1 MLASGLDGIRREVDP
16 GPPLNRNIFDMTSA
30 EKEELNITQL
40 PGTLNEALQ
49 ELKVDS
55 VLQGA
60 LGEHIFSHF
69 IQAKEAIWREYR
81 AQVHSWELDQ
91 YLGSY

>member
-1 MLASGLDGIRREVDP
+1 
-16 GPPLNRNIFDMTSA
+16 MTSA